1 MSQRPPIHL
10 LDAQL
15 QAAGLQGVPEWY
27 IRALR
32 DPSITLVNGR
42 PKEEFL
48 PFSPQSMEYPIQ
60 QQWLNSGN
68 QPLPRPA
75 PRRRPPAR
83 RADPFMDMQM
93 PQVAIET
100 PEVPLPQ
107 RPVSMDDLLSPEE
120 LAANPV
126 YDDPDTGTRLDA
138 GLYAN
143 LPGEP
148 NDPDRRTRQDAGL
161 YANLPPRSVS
171 PEVRMT
177 DAQVR
182 AAYPRRMTMGLTPEE
197 IAEIER
203 RHAAM
208 VANPQRVASDPTSL
222 DPNEAAAVEIGSDPP
237 LAPQRAA
244 STPAA
249 ASSPAENPG
258 MDRARAGLYANLP
271 PIEDQEAA
279 ASAAAPELPD
289 REDWVARRAAE
300 LVRMNRPL
308 TYRDAAMSP
317 EMARAR
323 AEAEYDDPNGWQ
335 RNPNSTESMSPQVR
349 AAVRRQIDIEAQ
361 QRNADMRASLG
372 GGEQQFNA
380 RKFREEREAAEAA
393 AQANARRKWDEW
405 RTGGSL
411 DRMAEYAPEE
421 YNQRWEAAAEGRRK
435 QNAEERAKRYTTDPN
450 TGETVPNQA
459 YIESQKRKDKALLR
473 AQDPGANVALVRQL
487 ESMGIDTEQF
497 GDPASDS
504 FDRTSAIA
512 LKRRVMARGVASPQQ
527 ADAAA
532 GGAISKNGSGSR
544 NPGLGG
550 RYGAVQR
557 DAMRRQNPWEY
568 MGRGDINDEQRRTA
582 AFLLSNG
589 RGATANDVAALSAK
603 ALLQGIEVGAERGMR
618 IGNMDAKT
626 EIAAGQTRQQ
636 ILQNAQA
643 AANEFFR
650 ERAEKDSVFG
660 SRGLS
665 EESYGDLVS
674 MLTAITGSPAM
685 AEGIARRYRRLGG
698 RAERTA
704 PPST

>member
-1 MSQRPPIHL
+1 MTPDEIRRLYSIRHTLPAFQRQMI
-10 LDAQL
+10 
-15 QAAGLQGVPEWY
+15 E
-27 IRALR
+27 RAY
-32 DPSITLVNGR
+32 S
-42 PKEEFL
+42 
-48 PFSPQSMEYPIQ
+48 
-60 QQWLNSGN
+60 
-68 QPLPRPA
+68 
-75 PRRRPPAR
+75 
-83 RADPFMDMQM
+83 
-93 PQVAIET
+93 
-100 PEVPLPQ
+100 
-107 RPVSMDDLLSPEE
+107 DLE
-120 LAANPV
+120 
-126 YDDPDTGTRLDA
+126 GTV
-138 GLYAN
+138 
-143 LPGEP
+143 
-148 NDPDRRTRQDAGL
+148 
-161 YANLPPRSVS
+161 SVS
-171 PEVRMT
+171 WDTPDI
-177 DAQVR
+177 DA
-182 AAYPRRMTMGLTPEE
+182 AD
-197 IAEIER
+197 
-203 RHAAM
+203 
-208 VANPQRVASDPTSL
+208 S
-222 DPNEAAAVEIGSDPP
+222 AAVEIKADPSLAVP
-237 LAPQRAA
+237 LTDPQPERPEVIDLTVDTDMRPDT
-244 STPAA
+244 S
-249 ASSPAENPG
+249 
-258 MDRARAGLYANLP
+258 RLP
-271 PIEDQEAA
+271 PINNAPQQRPGAIDLTAGEEGAPPAA
-279 ASAAAPELPD
+279 KRSSQPQRQQATAEPVMPD

-361 QRNADMRASLG
+361 RRNADVRASLG

-380 RKFREEREAAEAA
+380 RQFREERAAAEAA
-393 AQANARRKWDEW
+393 AQANARRKWDQW
-405 RTGGSL
+405 TTGGSL
-411 DRMAEYAPEE
+411 ERMAEYAPEE

-473 AQDPGANVALVRQL
+473 AQDPGANGALVRQL
-487 ESMGIDTEQF
+487 ESMGIDTAQF

-527 ADAAA
+527 ADAEA
-532 GGAISKNGSGSR
+532 GGAISKNGSGAR

-557 DAMRRQNPWEY
+557 DAMLRQKPWEY

-618 IGNMDAKT
+618 IGNMDAKA

-643 AANEFFR
+643 TANEFFR
-650 ERAEKDSVFG
+650 ERAEKDGIFG